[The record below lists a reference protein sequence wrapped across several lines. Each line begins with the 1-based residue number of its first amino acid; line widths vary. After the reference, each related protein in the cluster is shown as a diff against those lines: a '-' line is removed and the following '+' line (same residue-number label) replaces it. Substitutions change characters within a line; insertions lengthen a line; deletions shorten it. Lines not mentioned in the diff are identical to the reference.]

1 MSGKPGRRLAET
13 VSQALPPLFPTLGG
27 ALVWGL
33 AMGGSALA
41 TLMLAQWETPYNIR
55 VVVVLFA
62 IGGAIA
68 FPFGLF
74 LARLLSTAGRR
85 ETAFAAMLLSL
96 AIATIAATS
105 GLFALQYRSY
115 YAEWHAEAFS
125 RIWFLQ
131 FIHTVAAAALSVRGF
146 GPEALSLPSD
156 SSPCWPHPPGL
167 RAARVEHCRRLC

>member
-1 MSGKPGRRLAET
+1 MSGQPGRRLADT
-13 VSQALPPLFPTLGG
+13 ISQALPPFFPTLGG
-27 ALVWGL
+27 AFLWGL

-41 TLMLAQWETPYNIR
+41 TLVLAQWETPYNIR

-74 LARLLSTAGRR
+74 LARLLSTSKRR

-96 AIATIAATS
+96 AIVTIAATS

-131 FIHTVAAAALSVRGF
+131 FIHTVAAAAYQFAVL
-146 GPEALSLPSD
+146 
-156 SSPCWPHPPGL
+156 GL
-167 RAARVEHCRRLC
+167 RLYSPFGFVALLAASAWFARRAR